1 MRTTGKYP
9 STGKEKRYLM
19 LPLPQNLPR
28 NFRNLIFVLALVLA
42 SNLLTHRML
51 KPQLPE
57 SPEAPFSAGPELYLM
72 DKARLFV
79 TEEASFEK
87 KVRDIAGMLEVPA
100 EWLMAVM
107 YAESKFD
114 PSVSNYKGS
123 GAVGLIQ
130 FMPGTA
136 LELNVSTERLQR
148 MNVLQQLEYVFIY
161 LQTVR
166 DRYGNF
172 GSLTD
177 LYLAVLY
184 PKAIGQD
191 YCYTLFSKPAQSYNQ
206 NSGLDED
213 RDGRITISDIDR
225 RLKRLFPTAYMTEKL
240 P

>member
-1 MRTTGKYP
+1 MGKYP
-9 STGKEKRYLM
+9 STGKAKRYLM

-28 NFRNLIFVLALVLA
+28 NFRNLFLVLILVLG
-42 SNLLTHRML
+42 SNLLTHWLMNDNVTAR
-51 KPQLPE
+51 PE
-57 SPEAPFSAGPELYLM
+57 NMTPAEGSELYLM

-79 TEEASFEK
+79 EEEGRFEK
-87 KVRDIAGMLEVPA
+87 KVRDISEMLEVPA

-114 PSVSNYKGS
+114 PTVANYKGS

-136 LELNVSTERLQR
+136 LELDVSSERLRR
-148 MNVLQQLEYVFIY
+148 MSALQQLEYVFLY
-161 LQTVR
+161 LQNVR

-172 GSLTD
+172 SSLTD
-177 LYLAVLY
+177 LYLGILY

-191 YCYTLFSKPAQSYNQ
+191 YCYTLFGKPSQSYDQ

-213 RDGRITISDIDR
+213 KDGRITVSDIDR
-225 RLKRLFPTAYMTEKL
+225 RLKRLFPTAYMTEKDV
-240 P
+240 

>member
-1 MRTTGKYP
+1 MRSTGKYP

-28 NFRNLIFVLALVLA
+28 NFRNLILVLTLVLG
-42 SNLLTHRML
+42 SNLLTHWL
-51 KPQLPE
+51 IKPDTTVSPE
-57 SPEAPFSAGPELYLM
+57 SVTVPGAELYLM

-79 TEEASFEK
+79 EEEENFER
-87 KVRDIAGMLEVPA
+87 KVRDISDMLEIPA

-114 PSVSNYKGS
+114 PSVANYKGS

-136 LELNVSTERLQR
+136 TELNVSSERLRR
-148 MNVLQQLEYVFIY
+148 MNSLQQLEYVFLY
-161 LQTVR
+161 LQNVR
-166 DRYGNF
+166 DRYGDF
-172 GSLTD
+172 SSLTD
-177 LYLAVLY
+177 LYLGILY

-191 YCYTLFSKPAQSYNQ
+191 FCYTLFGKPSQSYEQ

-213 RDGRITISDIDR
+213 KDGRITISDIDK
-225 RLKRLFPTAYMTEKL
+225 RLKRLFPTAYMTEKER
-240 P
+240 